1 MQSLP
6 PSGQAGEE
14 VMMMPSKQKPPK
26 QVFSTDDES
35 LPSATRAVLKLL
47 YWIFEVVFWIMNV
60 LVQVLAAGVV
70 GAGKLV
76 TKL

>member
-1 MQSLP
+1 MD
-6 PSGQAGEE
+6 GEV
-14 VMMMPSKQKPPK
+14 VMSHKQKPPK

-47 YWIFEVVFWIMNV
+47 YWVFELVFWIMNV

-70 GAGKLV
+70 GAGKFV